1 MGYIRELDQ
10 ELREM
15 LGDLPDEKVNTI
27 VKFLKEKVYESYQ
40 NGRGGSE
47 KEKKVS

>member
-1 MGYIRELDQ
+1 MGYIRELEA

-15 LGDLPDEKVNTI
+15 LGDLPDEKVRAI

-40 NGRGGSE
+40 NGRSGSE